1 MYHLSGHHRLFH
13 VASAIEKLHSDVVLD
28 CKRVNV
34 ELEEKSHQQMD
45 GVAAR
50 KEGNPQFIENW
61 GQHLKID
68 FRKKCICK

>member
-1 MYHLSGHHRLFH
+1 MDRLSCHHILFH
-13 VASAIEKLHSDVVLD
+13 EVLANEKLHSDVVLD

-50 KEGNPQFIENW
+50 NEGNSQFI
-61 GQHLKID
+61 QHLKID
-68 FRKKCICK
+68 YRKNCISK